1 MTITQEDLSAPAPAP
16 ATPGVPG
23 PPAVPGGSAGGGV
36 GWQRTAMVLV
46 LTLLATAIGIG
57 AFRTAQ
63 SLRPLS
69 EVPQG
74 GCGATPPP
82 GPATARSQTSGTA
95 AMKLREGQTTR
106 VAFGRSVSA
115 KVVTVYLD
123 LTGNV
128 ATPGTAL
135 LTRID
140 TFRRPDDGQ
149 LRTDLIVP
157 KAVVTGR
164 TVILTVCFGRVHDH
178 LGDPGTYTGS
188 ITIDDPRLTT
198 AATVPFTVTM
208 QYLHESVLLWLLLL
222 AMLPGTWVLWVVHTS
237 RKPAQRAVDPREMG
251 RWLMS
256 VEGVVSVAA
265 GGVAATSVFIGT
277 YLRDPTWGSSALQPI
292 TLYGA
297 MFSAFVTTAALT
309 QITHL
314 AGKKS

>member
-1 MTITQEDLSAPAPAP
+1 MTLTQDDLHTSAPAA
-16 ATPGVPG
+16 AGTPGLSGVSG
-23 PPAVPGGSAGGGV
+23 ASTGGGV
-36 GWQRTAMVLV
+36 GWRRTAIALV
-46 LTLLATAIGIG
+46 VALLATAIGVG
-57 AFRTAQ
+57 LVRTAQ

-69 EVPQG
+69 EVPEG
-74 GCGATPPP
+74 GCGATPP
-82 GPATARSQTSGTA
+82 GPATVRSQTPGTG

-123 LTGNV
+123 LTGSV

-149 LRTDLIVP
+149 LRSDLIVP

-178 LGDPGTYTGS
+178 LGDPGTYSGS

-198 AATVPFTVTM
+198 AVTVPFTVTM

-222 AMLPGTWVLWVVHTS
+222 AMVPGTWVLWVVHTS
-237 RKPAQRAVDPREMG
+237 RKPAQRAVDAPEMG
-251 RWLMS
+251 RWLIS

-314 AGKKS
+314 ASRKS